1 MVDRINLAQKAFN
14 GFEDPRTKNK
24 MSAAQ
29 ALKKGWLYYEAGQ
42 RFLEVQYLTGG
53 LIEPEVT
60 GRVPLDVAVNKGT
73 LDARTAQKLRDV
85 SGYSKY
91 LTCPKT
97 KLKISYKDA
106 MDRSMIEEGS
116 GLRLLEASSQSSKGL
131 YSPYS
136 VSGSGSA
143 SGSRPDS
150 RTGSR
155 SGSRRGSFDATGS
168 GFSTNFSPSSFS
180 STSYGRRYNAGLQS
194 GLSMDELAQALTS
207 LAMGRNCS
215 SEERIFTTIQ
225 PNYSPVA

>member
-1 MVDRINLAQKAFN
+1 
-14 GFEDPRTKNK
+14 

-53 LIEPEVT
+53 LIEPDVT
-60 GRVPLDVAVNKGT
+60 GRVSLDEAVRKGS

-106 MDRSMIEEGS
+106 IDRSMIEEGS

-136 VSGSGSA
+136 ISGSGST
-143 SGSRPDS
+143 SGSRSGS

-168 GFSTNFSPSSFS
+168 GFSMGFS
-180 STSYGRRYNAGLQS
+180 SSYSPTSYGRRYDS
-194 GLSMDELAQALTS
+194 GVHGEHQMDELKQALTA
-207 LAMGRNCS
+207 LASGRNCCYD
-215 SEERIFTTIQ
+215 EKRIFTSSHTQ
-225 PNYSPVA
+225 TSLVA